1 MKKHLK
7 STLLIS
13 TVLLLASITLVML
26 CACNRVWGKD
36 ETAKDPG
43 YVYNGDDLLHF
54 TLELRT
60 PGSGTEISDGDNF
73 PHATIDGE
81 LITSWQVPYYGNTVY
96 ESVVK
101 FFEDRSDN
109 IDFRLSQHKFQMFHS
124 CTLESGET
132 YNLERSYIAAN
143 GKYSMCANFEKLLGD
158 DNTLG
163 TVDDLDV
170 LVVVYDGWMY

>member
-1 MKKHLK
+1 MKKSLK
-7 STLLIS
+7 SAILIS
-13 TVLLLASITLVML
+13 TVLLLTSITLVML
-26 CACNRVWGKD
+26 CACNEVWGND
-36 ETAKDPG
+36 ETSKEPG
-43 YVYNGDDLLHF
+43 YVYDGDNLIYF
-54 TLELRT
+54 TLELRA
-60 PGSGTEISDGDNF
+60 PSNNTEISDGDNF

-81 LITSWQVPYYGNTVY
+81 LLMSWQVPYYGNTVY

-101 FFEDRSDN
+101 FFEDRNDN

-143 GKYSMCANFEKLLGD
+143 GEYSMCANFEKLLGD

-163 TVDDLDV
+163 TVDDLKV